1 MAVRLRASR
10 RSQPA
15 RSQGET
21 AAAIIHP
28 AICATRRL
36 RRYCSSF
43 NCAPGHVARGAHIKY
58 AEASSPSEADHP
70 VSKDSDGVRLSE
82 EQRLDWLSPDL
93 DLIEALGRLSQ
104 RCRVHAATTA
114 ASIFFIASRSAS
126 GSSNKWP

>member
-1 MAVRLRASR
+1 M
-10 RSQPA
+10 
-15 RSQGET
+15 
-21 AAAIIHP
+21 
-28 AICATRRL
+28 
-36 RRYCSSF
+36 
-43 NCAPGHVARGAHIKY
+43 KY
-58 AEASSPSEADHP
+58 AGARSPSEADHP
-70 VSKDSDGVRLSE
+70 VGEDGDGVRLTE